1 MLRIPHIYDLDP
13 VDYRALEGDNR
24 DLYGWMPESTLTLRE
39 EGTESI
45 PGS

>member
-13 VDYRALEGDNR
+13 VDYRALEGENR
-24 DLYGWMPESTLTLRE
+24 DLYGWVSESALRLRE
-39 EGTESI
+39 VGDGVI